1 MLSNFWRTF
10 SYILFTMEKDQYYL
24 LAFHR
29 PPYILSVS
37 ASQDLVSIK
46 MQLFVVTVA
55 YNVEAP
61 WL

>member
-1 MLSNFWRTF
+1 
-10 SYILFTMEKDQYYL
+10 MENDQYYL

-29 PPYILSVS
+29 PPYRLLVC

-46 MQLFVVTVA
+46 MQFFVVTIA

-61 WL
+61 